1 MFETMQQ
8 QLEILRKVK
17 GVRGCRAHSNVLEG
31 GKKSRFMFVPQEV
44 RTFSDGLSQ

>member
-8 QLEILRKVK
+8 QLEILNKVK

-31 GKKSRFMFVPQEV
+31 GEKRRFVLVPQEV
-44 RTFSDGLSQ
+44 RTFNDGLSQ